1 MKLIKQK
8 WIAAVF
14 LPLLGVIIVSIVY
27 TGSQLT
33 NVTIRRIQKPVRT
46 MKFNQVSVE
55 FNNKALSLWQKE
67 MLKEKPDSS
76 LAVFV
81 ISLLDSAIT
90 ADSSYYL
97 AYGNKANILLGYG
110 RTLEAIET
118 MEKCIKNS
126 PDMAERIALL
136 GMLYE
141 GNGNKSEAVKNYEK
155 ALAVY
160 RKRFK
165 EKHDFNDYSN
175 GIVTLLQLGR
185 EKEADSLANK
195 LPGEFP
201 DKNKEIANFLNLFK
215 TYNHKETIKDLCRK
229 RYTQGN

>member
-1 MKLIKQK
+1 MKLSHSVIFF
-8 WIAAVF
+8 VF
-14 LPLLGVIIVSIVY
+14 FSSFIYPQGKCGDEKPFKSMDFNPVSME
-27 TGSQLT
+27 L
-33 NVTIRRIQKPVRT
+33 
-46 MKFNQVSVE
+46 
-55 FNNKALSLWQKE
+55 NNKALSFWQKE

-76 LAVFV
+76 VAVLV

-97 AYGNKANILLGYG
+97 AYDNKANILLGYG

-118 MEKCIKNS
+118 MEKCIKNI
-126 PDMAERIALL
+126 PDFAEGIDLL
-136 GMLYE
+136 GMVYE
-141 GNGNKSEAVKNYEK
+141 FIGSKKEAIKNYEK

-160 RKRFK
+160 RKRFT

-175 GIVTLLQLGR
+175 GIITLLQLGR
-185 EKEADSLANK
+185 KKEAESLVNN

-201 DKNKEIANFLNLFK
+201 DKSKGTADFINLYK

-229 RYTQGN
+229 RY